1 MRYRVLIV
9 DDEADSRDALAELTQ
24 RWGYDV
30 QIASDGTEALRR
42 AIEWHPDV
50 ILTDLVMPNMDGLW
64 LLRALRAELP
74 DCPVVLLTGRGTIQ
88 TAVQAIREG
97 AFDFIE
103 KPLEVPRLRIV
114 LERALEK
121 KETMREVQL
130 LRRRLAALAPGTD
143 MIGSG
148 PAMQKIFELS
158 NKVAPSNASVV
169 ITGESGT
176 GKEVVARAIHN
187 LSPRKDKPFLALN
200 CSAIPATLIE
210 SELFGYERGA
220 FTGAEQRR
228 LGNVELAQNGTL
240 FLDEIGEMPHELQAK
255 FLRVLEDH
263 KIRRLGG
270 RSEVEVDVRVICATN
285 RDLKEEIRRG
295 RFREDLY
302 FRLHVFTIA
311 LPTLKERREDIPL
324 LTHHFIEKFNAETG
338 KRVQGLSPDAMAVL
352 QGYAWPG
359 NIRELRNT
367 VERAMILVDGEII
380 GEEHLPPDMQAS
392 RPEAAMLRVPLGIPI
407 DKVEKEYIL
416 ASLQRNGG
424 NKARTA
430 ELLGISEKTLY
441 NKLNRY
447 AALARDRVGEGDGP
461 QASDEED
468 EAAAAKS

>member
-1 MRYRVLIV
+1 
-9 DDEADSRDALAELTQ
+9 
-24 RWGYDV
+24 
-30 QIASDGTEALRR
+30 
-42 AIEWHPDV
+42 
-50 ILTDLVMPNMDGLW
+50 
-64 LLRALRAELP
+64 
-74 DCPVVLLTGRGTIQ
+74 
-88 TAVQAIREG
+88 
-97 AFDFIE
+97 
-103 KPLEVPRLRIV
+103 
-114 LERALEK
+114 
-121 KETMREVQL
+121 MREVQL

-148 PAMQKIFELS
+148 PAMQKVFELV

-169 ITGESGT
+169 IAGESGT

-187 LSPRKDKPFLALN
+187 LSPRKDKPFVALN

-220 FTGAEQRR
+220 FTGADQRR
-228 LGNVELAQNGTL
+228 MGNFELAHNGTL
-240 FLDEIGEMPHELQAK
+240 FLDEIGELPLELQAK
-255 FLRVLEDH
+255 FLRVLEER

-285 RDLKEEIRRG
+285 RDMKEEIRRG

-302 FRLHVFTIA
+302 FRLHVFTIL
-311 LPTLKERREDIPL
+311 LPPLKERREDIPL
-324 LTHHFIEKFNAETG
+324 LVHHFIEKFNGETG
-338 KRVQGLSPDAMAVL
+338 KRVQGVSPAALGML

-367 VERAMILVDGEII
+367 VERAMILVDGEVI
-380 GEEHLPPDMQAS
+380 GEEQLPPDMQSS
-392 RPEAAMLRVPLGIPI
+392 RPEAATLRVPLGIAL

-430 ELLGISEKTLY
+430 EVLGISEKTLY

-447 AALARDRVGEGDGP
+447 AAEARERAGEGG
-461 QASDEED
+461 DETTPP
-468 EAAAAKS
+468 AAGAKA

>member
-1 MRYRVLIV
+1 MKYRVLIV

-30 QIASDGTEALRR
+30 QTASDGSEALRR

-148 PAMQKIFELS
+148 PTMQKVYELVK
-158 NKVAPSNASVV
+158 KVAPSTASVV
-169 ITGESGT
+169 INGESGT

-187 LSPRKDKPFLALN
+187 LSPRKEKAFVALN

-220 FTGAEQRR
+220 FTGADQRR
-228 LGNVELAQNGTL
+228 LGNFELAHNGSL
-240 FLDEIGEMPHELQAK
+240 FLDEIGELPLELQAK
-255 FLRVLEDH
+255 FLRVLEER

-270 RSEVEVDVRVICATN
+270 RAEVEVDVRVICATN

-311 LPTLKERREDIPL
+311 LPPLKERREDIPL
-324 LTHHFIEKFNAETG
+324 LVHHFIEKFNGETG
-338 KRVQGLSPDAMAVL
+338 KRVQGVSPAAMSVL

-380 GEEHLPPDMQAS
+380 GEEQLPPDMQAT
-392 RPEAAMLRVPLGIPI
+392 RPEAATLRVPLGIPI
-407 DKVEKEYIL
+407 EKVEKEYIL
-416 ASLQRNGG
+416 ASLQKNGG

-430 ELLGISEKTLY
+430 EVLGISEKTLY

-447 AALARDRVGEGDGP
+447 AAEARSRAGEGGGEP
-461 QASDEED
+461 EPEPAVNVK
-468 EAAAAKS
+468 A

>member
-9 DDEADSRDALAELTQ
+9 DDEPDSRDALAELTQ

-30 QIASDGTEALRR
+30 QTASDGAEALRR

-148 PAMQKIFELS
+148 PAMQKVFELVK
-158 NKVAPSNASVV
+158 KVAPSTASVV
-169 ITGESGT
+169 IAGESGT
-176 GKEVVARAIHN
+176 GKEIVARAIHN
-187 LSPRKDKPFLALN
+187 LSPRKDKAFVALN

-220 FTGAEQRR
+220 FTGADQRR
-228 LGNVELAQNGTL
+228 LGNFELAHNGTL
-240 FLDEIGEMPHELQAK
+240 FLDEIGELPQELQAK
-255 FLRVLEDH
+255 FLRVLEER

-270 RSEVEVDVRVICATN
+270 RAEVEVDVRVICATN

-302 FRLHVFTIA
+302 FRLHVFTIG
-311 LPTLKERREDIPL
+311 LPPLKERREDIPL
-324 LTHHFIEKFNAETG
+324 LVHHFIEKFNGETG
-338 KRVQGLSPDAMAVL
+338 KHVQGVSPAALSVL

-380 GEEHLPPDMQAS
+380 GEEQLPPDMQS
-392 RPEAAMLRVPLGIPI
+392 TRPEAATLRVPLGIPI

-416 ASLQRNGG
+416 ASLQKNGG

-430 ELLGISEKTLY
+430 EILGISEKTLY

-447 AALARDRVGEGDGP
+447 AAEARTR
-461 QASDEED
+461 A
-468 EAAAAKS
+468 EAEPEPAANAKA